1 MNWEHS
7 KQLLKSE
14 PVAFLTVSAILTIA
28 GVANLAEPNVPVW
41 DFLVS
46 ILISWVVADSIV
58 SFVLRGGQG
67 IFQIRVFGNQTQE
80 HGYAYIA
87 FATMIVLATLLSSGI
102 SIGITY
108 LVTISPWFVLVDSF
122 LGGGLVSLDLHARF
136 LKRDVQKLKK

>member
-1 MNWEHS
+1 VNWEDT
-7 KQLLKSE
+7 KELMKSE
-14 PVAFLTVSAILTIA
+14 PLAFLAVSVILSII
-28 GVANLAEPNVPVW
+28 GLANLLAPDVSVW

-67 IFQIRVFGNQTQE
+67 IFQIRGFGNQTQD

-87 FATMIVLATLLSSGI
+87 FAVMIVLATLLSSGI
-102 SIGITY
+102 SIIITY
-108 LVTISPWFVLVDSF
+108 LVTVSPWFVLVDSF

-136 LKRDVQKLKK
+136 LKRDTQKPKQ